1 MQPYRDDGSPDVG
14 AAHTMSAP
22 AGRMFGMNARYTP
35 TNPGGGK
42 GHPCAGGAPP
52 VRVSGAAPGRNEA
65 PGNTEDMAALQAAGM
80 ALGGGR

>member
-35 TNPGGGK
+35 TNLGGGK
-42 GHPCAGGAPP
+42 RRSGVSSTLS
-52 VRVSGAAPGRNEA
+52 VRVGRAAPGRDAA

-80 ALGGGR
+80 ASGGSR